1 MTEEGIIVLKDNKNQ
16 STNKEENKNELRP
29 KVDINDYN
37 QEVLDSKENLE
48 KNPPKNE
55 QLGFN
60 KKNIYELSF
69 ETIEK
74 LGISPCQICQSNNYS
89 IFIPE
94 TVYNV
99 SNQNGKP
106 QDQTIEKENQVK
118 NNPEEDYIKPIINQN
133 IFFPILIC
141 KKNHQT
147 CLICNK
153 SPHINTLCSQSNIDY
168 YQTISKLNII
178 KETFSE
184 KANVIESMKESA
196 STLNKNVDYGFDKEQ
211 SCCCCYLIY
220 MYKFIVGFILLFIWA
235 VISSFL
241 FSLSINVVIFSFL
254 LNLFYGICKVLCGR
268 CCCGDSSV
276 DLSIASCGF
285 ELAKSMI
292 YLIPKGFKKITSC
305 VFND

>member
-29 KVDINDYN
+29 KVDISDYN
-37 QEVLDSKENLE
+37 QEVLDSKENLD

-60 KKNIYELSF
+60 KKNIYEVSL

-106 QDQTIEKENQVK
+106 QDQAIQNG
-118 NNPEEDYIKPIINQN
+118 NQN
-133 IFFPILIC
+133 LFFPILIC
-141 KKNHQT
+141 QKSHQT
-147 CLICNK
+147 CLICNN
-153 SPHINTLCSQSNIDY
+153 SPHINNLCNQNSIDY
-168 YQTISKLNII
+168 NQAISKLNII
-178 KETFSE
+178 KEIFPE

-196 STLNKNVDYGFDKEQ
+196 STLNKKVDQGYDKEQ
-211 SCCCCYLIY
+211 SGCCCYLT
-220 MYKFIVGFILLFIWA
+220 ILCKAIILTILYIIWG
-235 VISSFL
+235 VISIF
-241 FSLSINVVIFSFL
+241 FVSLSINIIFYAL
-254 LNLFYGICKVLCGR
+254 IIDLFYTICKALCAR
-268 CCCGDSSV
+268 CCGGDSSV
-276 DLSIASCGF
+276 DLEITCFGYR
-285 ELAKSMI
+285 LAKTLIS
-292 YLIPKGFKKITSC
+292 LIPKGFQKFNSC
-305 VFND
+305 IFND